1 MKYLKVWT
9 SFREVI
15 QRLTDSEKGRL
26 FDMMLAYAETG
37 EEPEKYI
44 GNEAFLFPVAKQ
56 QIDLAAERAETLRQ
70 NGSKGGIAKSKN
82 KQILANDSKSCQ
94 SLAND
99 SNDEQKLAVKKRK
112 EKKSNEKESKETLLS
127 EDADDFMSVEDAHG
141 IQSDHDTV
149 LNAAEDAGF
158 IMSNGVRASL
168 IALYA
173 DHGLQKVLNGLNS
186 CVKHGAPNLA
196 YLEAVLKGEQR
207 KKPEI
212 KRVTAQQYSQ
222 RDYSGEQEEA
232 VERMFRAIKGEGA

>member
-15 QRLTDSEKGRL
+15 QSLNDDEKGRL

-82 KQILANDSKSCQ
+82 KQTLANDSKSYQ
-94 SLAND
+94 TLAND
-99 SNDEQKLAVKKRK
+99 SNEEQKLAV
-112 EKKSNEKESKETLLS
+112 KKSNEKESKEKKSNEMLFSDDDLIS
-127 EDADDFMSVEDAHG
+127 ADEAQQ
-141 IQSDHDTV
+141 IQIDHDTV

-158 IMSNGVRASL
+158 KMSNDVRASL

-173 DHGLQKVLNGLNS
+173 DHGLQKIVDGLKS
-186 CVKHGAPNLA
+186 CVDYGAPNLA
-196 YLEAVLKGEQR
+196 YLKAVLKGEPKKTQGIKTVSAQR
-207 KKPEI
+207 
-212 KRVTAQQYSQ
+212 YSQ
-222 RDYSGEQEEA
+222 RDYTGEQEEA
-232 VERMFRAIKGEGA
+232 FNRMIREIKGEGA